1 MTQTFRLEAVQLQ
14 GVGVFDNTL
23 IRFKPIECAERDEK
37 LAEIHL
43 FTGPNGCGK
52 STLLYALAEI
62 FEFTNSLNSLI
73 ISRFRNAESQ
83 VDFCFDEQSGQYRT
97 KISSI
102 GSNQFGSFSQWVVND
117 PNKGKVFRYGNNFP
131 NRLESYKRTIISFQ
145 PNNPHNQTIFA
156 FAAFAYSGQRT
167 LRSEPLVGIQEIANS
182 PFESALSF
190 ENTSRPKVLLQ
201 WIANNRTKSALAKM
215 DNNLQDAAGYDLAL
229 ERITR
234 LIYDVCDMDVEFRL
248 ERSPLAVT
256 VRVNGDSIQF
266 DGLPDGL
273 KSIISWVAD
282 LSLRLEAILWEAEQ
296 DIFSQPII
304 LFLDEVDIHLHPKW
318 QRRILP
324 AIQKLLPNAQI
335 FVSTHSPFVVGSVEN
350 AWVYRLPEPGAKTDG
365 ILEIE
370 GIPSGA
376 GKSYR
381 LILNEIFDI
390 DKEFDVETEALF
402 DDFYQARAMFLKTPT
417 NADEMIKIAGLLA
430 ARGEEAAA
438 IVARELVSVH
448 PPLGARASRPLKWR
462 PRWPRSQQKAGGSER
477 LRELRQLSRVTGVEV
492 SLA

>member
-1 MTQTFRLEAVQLQ
+1 MTQAYRLEAVQLQ

-23 IRFKPIECAERDEK
+23 IRFKPIASAEQDEK

-62 FEFTNSLNSLI
+62 FEEPHFSDGLIQHRWRNSESRVDFSFDSKAGGYG
-73 ISRFRNAESQ
+73 ISRTDYN
-83 VDFCFDEQSGQYRT
+83 T
-97 KISSI
+97 
-102 GSNQFGSFSQWVVND
+102 QFGSLSWCHEMD
-117 PNKGKVFRYGNNFP
+117 DKITGRVFAHGYFIPTMSVLLTYKLVAYKFP
-131 NRLESYKRTIISFQ
+131 S
-145 PNNPHNQTIFA
+145 NNPHSQTKFS

-167 LRSEPLVGIQEIANS
+167 LRSEPLTGIQEITNS
-182 PFESALSF
+182 PFENALSF
-190 ENTSRPKVLLQ
+190 DNTARPNVLLQ
-201 WIANNRTKSALAKM
+201 WIAINRTNSALANFDK
-215 DNNLQDAAGYDLAL
+215 DLKAAVGYDLAL
-229 ERITR
+229 ARITD
-234 LIYDVCDMDVEFRL
+234 LIRDVCDMEVEFRL

-282 LSLRLEAILWEAEQ
+282 LSLRLEAIPWEVEQ

-324 AIQKLLPNAQI
+324 AIQKLLPKAQI

-350 AWVYRLPEPGAKTDG
+350 AWVYRLPEPGIKTDG
-365 ILEIE
+365 VTEIE

-390 DKEFDVETEALF
+390 DKEFDVETEAFF
-402 DDFYQARAMFLKTPT
+402 DEFYQARAVFLKTPN
-417 NADEMIKIAGLLA
+417 NADEVVKIAGLLA
-430 ARGEEAAA
+430 ARGEEAAV
-438 IVARELVSVH
+438 IVT
-448 PPLGARASRPLKWR
+448 
-462 PRWPRSQQKAGGSER
+462 
-477 LRELRQLSRVTGVEV
+477 RELRQMSRVTGVEV